1 MLSGNPVGGSQLSAS
16 AGGGSRRA
24 VGGVAARKDGTSGAC
39 VAACA
44 VRSCSSTDSSTMCA
58 EASNTSLQWPQRTQP
73 SEIFS
78 WSGTTRNMVPQ
89 AGQLVIRLMSP
100 RL

>member
-1 MLSGNPVGGSQLSAS
+1 MVGGSGTGAGSSGNIDAAGSSA
-16 AGGGSRRA
+16 RLA
-24 VGGVAARKDGTSGAC
+24 V
-39 VAACA
+39 
-44 VRSCSSTDSSTMCA
+44 
-58 EASNTSLQWPQRTQP
+58 ASKTSLQWPQRTQP

-78 WSGTTRNMVPQ
+78 WSGTTRNIVPQ

>member
-1 MLSGNPVGGSQLSAS
+1 MWAP
-16 AGGGSRRA
+16 
-24 VGGVAARKDGTSGAC
+24 
-39 VAACA
+39 
-44 VRSCSSTDSSTMCA
+44 
-58 EASNTSLQWPQRTQP
+58 ASNTSLQWPQRTQP

-78 WSGTTRNMVPQ
+78 WSGTTRNIVPQ